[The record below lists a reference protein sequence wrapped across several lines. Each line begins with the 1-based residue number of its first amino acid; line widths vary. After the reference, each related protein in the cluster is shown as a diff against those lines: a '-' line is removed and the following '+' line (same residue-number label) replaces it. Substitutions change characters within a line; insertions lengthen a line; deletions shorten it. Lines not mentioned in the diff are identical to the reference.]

1 MGGLFTKIGKSAAG
15 EYEGEWNAA
24 GVREGRGVMRYVNGN
39 VYDGEWKAGN
49 PWGRGVLRY
58 ANGDVYDGEFK
69 AGLRE
74 GRGVMRLADG
84 TNGQGYEGEWK
95 AGLPEGHGVMRLKNG
110 NVYDGEWKAGKQEGR
125 GVYRWADGDVAS
137 GFFKVRK
144 EGDGPVGEAVKWL
157 ADGRQAARLRG
168 WKVVEEISLE
178 EARRTAERLGLALPS
193 PLPGAA

>member
-110 NVYDGEWKAGKQEGR
+110 NVYDG
-125 GVYRWADGDVAS
+125 DVAS